1 MEGGCQEADGRFWG
15 VFGDLQPDISGQ
27 SGRDLAEGLGGM
39 GALGDD
45 ETPRRRN
52 AVGLEIAGPLLWA
65 FTGRDHGV
73 GHHCGHAGTAEDAT
87 G

>member
-1 MEGGCQEADGRFWG
+1 MAGSGASLE
-15 VFGDLQPDISGQ
+15 ISSRTSVGQ

>member
-1 MEGGCQEADGRFWG
+1 
-15 VFGDLQPDISGQ
+15 
-27 SGRDLAEGLGGM
+27 LAEGLGGM